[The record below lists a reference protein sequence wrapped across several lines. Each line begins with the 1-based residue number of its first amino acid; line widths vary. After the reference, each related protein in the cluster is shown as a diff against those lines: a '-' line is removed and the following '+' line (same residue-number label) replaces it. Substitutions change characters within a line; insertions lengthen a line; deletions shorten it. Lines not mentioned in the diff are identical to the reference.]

1 VPVAYRVN
9 FASLS
14 STEREF
20 ISGPP
25 LRIPGTVSLP
35 SRVHIEFKFLEQLK
49 HRNVGRVAILYVV
62 VCYLILESF
71 SVFIHVLGSPE
82 WIGRTVAVLMVLGFP
97 AALIFA
103 WVFEMTPEGLKPTAE
118 VDSRRSIRKLTGRR
132 LDLAIIIVLVLALAY
147 FAADKFWLSKRF
159 ATESET
165 VPVAAFTPAAAPT
178 APAMSDKSIAVLPFT
193 DMSEKKDQEYF
204 ADGMADE
211 VIDLLANVPELKVIG
226 RTSSFQFKGKTEDLR
241 MIGSRLGAAYVV
253 EGSVLKTGNRV
264 RVTAQ
269 LIGTRDGVNRWSEM
283 YERPFGDVLK
293 LQNELAAGVARAMA
307 ITVGSDTLQR
317 RAALKSPE
325 AYDRYLRGLHSIDRY
340 DREGFEAASSYFQQA
355 LDLDPSFGAAAA
367 ELGRMVAM
375 QAEFGFTPA
384 AETYERARHILETAI
399 RLDPNS
405 GMAHAWLGWVHMA
418 YDWDWAAA
426 ETEMKQ
432 ARRLAPRVPDGL
444 LCTARLSMALG
455 RWDDAMRDLKY
466 AIALDPL
473 YAAASNILSEVYA
486 RAGRLAEAEAAERR
500 VLEISPTYSSGP
512 YNLAIVLLVRGRLE
526 EALKA
531 ISVTH
536 QPTGDQAQGL
546 ALIYYALGRKADSNA
561 QLATLV
567 RDHASDAV
575 FQIAEVHAYRAE
587 ADEAFRWLD
596 RAYVQKDVGLYLI
609 KGDLLL
615 KRLERDSR
623 YKAFLKKMN
632 LPE

>member
-1 VPVAYRVN
+1 
-9 FASLS
+9 
-14 STEREF
+14 
-20 ISGPP
+20 
-25 LRIPGTVSLP
+25 
-35 SRVHIEFKFLEQLK
+35 
-49 HRNVGRVAILYVV
+49 
-62 VCYLILESF
+62 
-71 SVFIHVLGSPE
+71 VFIHVLGSPE